1 MTVVRKAG
9 VAAGVA
15 AGMAAGVAGAL
26 YGTER
31 AVVRGLRK
39 RPDPDAGT
47 LGPLVYDSAR
57 RLPSHDVGSI
67 FTVARGE
74 GPTVLLSHGVTLT
87 SRVWVKQFAQLPELG
102 LRVVAFDHRGHGES
116 LAGDSGHSVSNLG
129 WDVRSVIEGLDL
141 RDVVVVGH
149 SMGGIAV
156 QAFAI
161 EHPDV
166 VRERVAGIVL
176 LSTLARTHLSG
187 SRRLRCAAEQVVGGF
202 DLAAFM
208 ERPELGTTLAR
219 YGFGKDPQSSHV
231 ELTRQML
238 ASCPPETTR
247 LATVALL
254 GLDLTA
260 GPPEDRHPDDRR
272 RAGRATGSTPY
283 MESRRIAKLIPGARL
298 ETFVDAGHM
307 IMLERTAAFN
317 DMLVGLRLGGRRASG
332 KPARPCSARAE
343 PR

>member
-1 MTVVRKAG
+1 VTVVRKAG

-67 FTVARGE
+67 FTAARGE

-141 RDVVVVGH
+141 HDVVVVGH

-166 VRERVAGIVL
+166 VRERVSGIVL
-176 LSTLARTHLSG
+176 LSTLARTYLSG

-208 ERPELGTTLAR
+208 ERPELGTMLAR

-254 GLDLTA
+254 GLDLTPDLPKIDVPA
-260 GPPEDRHPDDRR
+260 IVACGTRDRM
-272 RAGRATGSTPY
+272 TPY
-283 MESRRIAKLIPGARL
+283 MESRRIAKLISSARL

-307 IMLERTAAFN
+307 IMLERTGAFN
-317 DMLVGLRLGGRRASG
+317 DMLSDFVSEVS
-332 KPARPCSARAE
+332 KPAGAARSA
-343 PR
+343 

>member
-1 MTVVRKAG
+1 MSVVRRIG

-15 AGMAAGVAGAL
+15 AGLAAGVAGTL

-47 LGPLVYDSAR
+47 LGPLVFDEAR

-67 FTVARGE
+67 FTAARGE

-87 SRVWVKQFAQLPELG
+87 SRVWVKQFAALPERG
-102 LRVVAFDHRGHGES
+102 VRVVAFDHRGHGES
-116 LAGDSGHSVSNLG
+116 LAGDSGHSVSNLA
-129 WDVRSVIEGLDL
+129 WDVRTVVEGLDL
-141 RDVVVVGH
+141 HDVVIVGH

-161 EHPDV
+161 EHADV

-176 LSTLARTHLSG
+176 LSTLARTYVSG
-187 SRRLRCAAEQVVGGF
+187 SRHLRFGAEQVVGGF

-208 ERPELGTTLAR
+208 ERPELGTALAR
-219 YGFGKDPQSSHV
+219 FGFGRDPQASHV

-238 ASCPPETTR
+238 ASCPPETTQ

-260 GPPEDRHPDDRR
+260 DLPSIDVPTIVACGTRDRM
-272 RAGRATGSTPY
+272 TPY
-283 MESRRIAKLIPGARL
+283 YESRRIARLIPGARL

-307 IMLERTAAFN
+307 LMLERTTDF
-317 DMLVGLRLGGRRASG
+317 DQMLLDFVSEVTTSEGQ
-332 KPARPCSARAE
+332 ARTA
-343 PR
+343 